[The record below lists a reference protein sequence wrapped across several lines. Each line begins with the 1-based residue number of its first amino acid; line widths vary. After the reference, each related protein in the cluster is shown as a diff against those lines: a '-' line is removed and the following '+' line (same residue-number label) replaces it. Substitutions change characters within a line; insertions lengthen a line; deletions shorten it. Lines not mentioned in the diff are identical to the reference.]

1 MKNKFIRGQF
11 YVVNVDQ
18 KTYDI
23 ISVKMIDKANEYK
36 VSLETWQ
43 EENGNMSIEYY
54 IKKPTLTLCKE
65 ILKDIQR
72 LSGRHK
78 MHFVSEFRGETLL

>member
-11 YVVNVDQ
+11 YMTNVDE

-23 ISVKMIDKANEYK
+23 LSAQMIDKANQYQ
-36 VSLETWQ
+36 VALETWQ
-43 EENGNMSIEYY
+43 EENGNMGVEYY

-72 LSGRHK
+72 LSGRYK
-78 MHFVSEFRGETLL
+78 IHFLFEFKGEK